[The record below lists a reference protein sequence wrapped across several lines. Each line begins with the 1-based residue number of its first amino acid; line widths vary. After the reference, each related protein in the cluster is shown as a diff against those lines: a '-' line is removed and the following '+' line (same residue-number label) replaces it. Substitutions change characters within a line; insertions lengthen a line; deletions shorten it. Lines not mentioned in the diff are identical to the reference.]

1 MRNNESLQTMIKM
14 LVLDIDGTI
23 LSDKTPITKELKEHV
38 SLLRKNGIKV
48 LIATGRMLRS
58 AKVIAKELG
67 ADDALISYQGALVT
81 GDEYEILDEKFLDES
96 LAKEIISYLRKK
108 TVHINAYIDDELL
121 IEKKSKEVEDYVK
134 GKYIEYT
141 KIDTLD
147 NIEHKKL
154 NKLLGISYDKEL
166 IINMAEELNAIY
178 KEKLY
183 IVKSTPYFL
192 EVSDPTATKGTAINF
207 LANLWNI
214 KKEEIMAIGDQDNDI
229 EMLLAAGHKVAM
241 ANSSQGL
248 KEVANFIT
256 KSVDE
261 NGVIH
266 AINTFIDIE
275 KLRSTDAV

>member
-1 MRNNESLQTMIKM
+1 MFDNESIQTMIKM

-23 LSDKTPITKELKEHV
+23 LSDKTPITTELKEHV
-38 SLLRKNGIKV
+38 RLLRTNGIKV

-81 GDEYEILDEKFLDES
+81 GAEYEILDEKFLDEN

-108 TVHINAYIDDELL
+108 PVHINAYIDDKLL
-121 IEKKSKEVEDYVK
+121 IEKKSKEVEDYVR

-141 KIDTLD
+141 KIDSLD

-166 IINMAEELNAIY
+166 IIDMAEELNAIY

-183 IVKSTPYFL
+183 VVKSTPYFL

-229 EMLLAAGHKVAM
+229 EMLHAAGHKVAM

-266 AINTFIDIE
+266 AINTFIDVE

>member
-1 MRNNESLQTMIKM
+1 MIKM

-23 LSDKTPITKELKEHV
+23 LSDKTPITTELKEYV
-38 SLLRKNGIKV
+38 KLLRNNGIKV
-48 LIATGRMLRS
+48 LIATGRMLQS

-81 GDEYEILDEKFLDES
+81 GSDYEVLDEKFLDEN
-96 LAKEIISYLRKK
+96 LAKEIISYLRGKP
-108 TVHINAYIDDELL
+108 VHINAYIGDELL
-121 IEKKSKEVEDYVK
+121 VEKKSQEVEDYVR

-141 KIDTLD
+141 KIDSLD
-147 NIEHKKL
+147 DIEHRKL
-154 NKLLGISYDKEL
+154 NKLLGISYNKEL

-192 EVSDPTATKGTAINF
+192 EVSDPTATKGKAIEF
-207 LANLWNI
+207 LSGLWNI
-214 KKEEIMAIGDQDNDI
+214 KKEEIMAVGDQDNDI

-248 KEVANFIT
+248 KDVANFIT

-266 AINTFIDIE
+266 AINTFIDVK

>member
-1 MRNNESLQTMIKM
+1 MIKM

-23 LSDKTPITKELKEHV
+23 LSDKTPITTELKEHV
-38 SLLRKNGIKV
+38 KLLRANGIKV

-67 ADDALISYQGALVT
+67 ADDALISYQGALIT
-81 GDEYEILDEKFLDES
+81 GGEDDEVLDEKFLDEN

-108 TVHINAYIDDELL
+108 PIHINAYIKDELL
-121 IEKKSKEVEDYVK
+121 VEKETQEVKDYVR
-134 GKYIEYT
+134 GKYIDYR
-141 KIDTLD
+141 KIDSLD
-147 NIEHKKL
+147 NIEHKNL
-154 NKLLGISYDKEL
+154 NKLLGISYNKEL
-166 IINMAEELNAIY
+166 IISMAEELNAIY

-192 EVSDPTATKGTAINF
+192 EVSDPKATKGKAIDF
-207 LANLWNI
+207 LANLWDI

-229 EMLLAAGHKVAM
+229 EMLLAAGYKIAM

-256 KSVDE
+256 KSVDD
-261 NGVIH
+261 NGVTH
-266 AINTFIDIE
+266 AINKFIDIE
-275 KLRSTDAV
+275 KLRSKDAV